1 MARHVGGEETGAF
14 SDRRISL
21 DLAELVEALAGRRDG
36 GASCNR
42 REALDLD
49 ELVEARA
56 GGKLDNESKLK
67 WLASQIV
74 GTAAEFD
81 SPFGRRRITYCDHTA
96 SGRFLRFVEEIL
108 MTEVLPF
115 YGNTHTVDSQVGLRT
130 SEVVKQANHYVKR
143 CMGAGPRDVLLFCG
157 SGTTAAIKR
166 LQEVM
171 GIAVPPP
178 LRRRLLSLLQP
189 SERWVVFL
197 GPYEHHSN
205 LLSWRQSLADVVP
218 IGLDGSGNLDLA
230 ALAAALRSPEFAGRP
245 KLGSFSACSNV
256 TGVYTDIRAVARLLH
271 SHGAYACFD
280 FACSGPYVEIEMRSG
295 ESDGYDAVFLSPHK
309 FLGGPA
315 SPGVLLMSDAL
326 YRLKGRPPSTSGG
339 GTVLYVNGYD
349 EEETLYCEDLEERE
363 DAGTP
368 PIVQKFRAALAFAV
382 KSFAGHALIRDR
394 EAALARRAMAR
405 LAANARIRVL
415 GNLSGDRQPIFSFIV
430 YPGGA
435 GGKHLH
441 CHFAT
446 RLLNDLFG
454 IQARGGCAC
463 ASPYGHLLLGIC
475 REQSLA
481 FRAAIKVSFAYY
493 TAEEEME
500 FVVDAVEFVADYGH
514 RFLPLYDFDWK
525 TGAWEPNGGDG
536 ILAAESAAALHRG
549 RPLVDGGGGHAA
561 APPPYEEYMRVA
573 RRIAAVL
580 PDESPAAT
588 GRCPPPESVDPDL
601 VTFLV

>member
-1 MARHVGGEETGAF
+1 
-14 SDRRISL
+14 
-21 DLAELVEALAGRRDG
+21 
-36 GASCNR
+36 
-42 REALDLD
+42 
-49 ELVEARA
+49 
-56 GGKLDNESKLK
+56 
-67 WLASQIV
+67 
-74 GTAAEFD
+74 
-81 SPFGRRRITYCDHTA
+81 
-96 SGRFLRFVEEIL
+96 

-166 LQEVM
+166 LQE
-171 GIAVPPP
+171 
-178 LRRRLLSLLQP
+178 P

-280 FACSGPYVEIEMRSG
+280 FAYEI
-295 ESDGYDAVFLSPHK
+295 
-309 FLGGPA
+309 GGIGRLRRRLPQPA
-315 SPGVLLMSDAL
+315 QVPGRPRQPGVLLMSDAL

-481 FRAAIKVSFAYY
+481 FRIRGLKPGFTRVSFAYY

-514 RFLPLYDFDWK
+514 RFLPC
-525 TGAWEPNGGDG
+525 TT
-536 ILAAESAAALHRG
+536 STG
-549 RPLVDGGGGHAA
+549 RP
-561 APPPYEEYMRVA
+561 A
-573 RRIAAVL
+573 RGAQR
-580 PDESPAAT
+580 
-588 GRCPPPESVDPDL
+588 R
-601 VTFLV
+601 